1 MVQPIVMPKLGQSEE
16 EAKIVQWRKKVG
28 DRVNKGDILFEIE
41 TDKALLEVESFLS
54 GTLLRVVVSDGEV
67 APVQSTVGYIG
78 EPGEA
83 IPEVP
88 LSERRQ
94 QKAEGVISLGKG
106 AKPLPLARISGAAR
120 IPLEAQ
126 RELEPPSAGPPPSLA
141 SAAVPSVFRISPRAA
156 RLAKEIGVHP
166 SRIVGTGPGGRV
178 LEKDVAAYLKAKGYD
193 RLRITPAARALA
205 ASKNLDLLTLEARG
219 DSNRITLSDVRR
231 AIEELP
237 RPLPRMRQVIA
248 ERLTRS
254 FRSAPHFFVTVS
266 VDMTDLVECRAELKA
281 QGRSYTVTDFILKAL
296 ALTLPEFPLVNS
308 TTDGV
313 NVVRHSKVHLGLA
326 VSLDEGLVVPVIRD
340 AEDLSLD
347 EIHFRATELTEKARG
362 GRLTPADM
370 AGSTFTI
377 SNMGMLDV
385 ENFTA
390 IINPGEGAILA
401 VSSILKQ
408 PAIKDDQVAVRWLMK
423 MTLTSD
429 HRLIDG
435 AMAARFVNA
444 VKQKLEEKTLWKRLA

>member
-16 EAKIVQWRKKVG
+16 EAKIVQWRKKEG

-41 TDKALLEVESFLS
+41 TDKALLEVESFLT
-54 GTLLRVVVSDGEV
+54 GTLLSVVVSEGEV

-83 IPEVP
+83 IPELP
-88 LSERRQ
+88 ISERRAS
-94 QKAEGVISLGKG
+94 KAEAGIGPGLGP
-106 AKPLPLARISGAAR
+106 KPAR

-126 RELEPPSAGPPPSLA
+126 GELEPPSVGRPPSLA
-141 SAAVPSVFRISPRAA
+141 SAPAPPVFRISPRAA
-156 RLAKEIGVHP
+156 RLAKEAGADP
-166 SRIVGTGPGGRV
+166 SPIVGTGPGGRV

-205 ASKNLDLLTLEARG
+205 ASKNFDLLALEARG
-219 DSNRITLSDVRR
+219 DSGRITVGDVGR
-231 AIEELP
+231 AIAELP
-237 RPLPRMRQVIA
+237 QPLPRMRQVIA
-248 ERLTRS
+248 ERLTRN
-254 FRSAPHFFVTVS
+254 FRGTPHFFVTVS
-266 VDMTDLVECRAELKA
+266 VDMSDLVEFRSELKA
-281 QGRSYTVTDFILKAL
+281 QGKSYTVTDFILKAVAL
-296 ALTLPEFPLVNS
+296 ALPEFPLVNS
-308 TTDGV
+308 STDGV
-313 NVVRHSKVHLGLA
+313 NVTRHSKVHLGLA

-340 AEDLSLD
+340 AEELSLE
-347 EIHFRATELTEKARG
+347 EIHLRATELTEKARA

-390 IINPGEGAILA
+390 IINPGESAILA
-401 VSSILKQ
+401 VSSVLKR
-408 PAIKDDQVAVRWLMK
+408 PAIKGELIAVRWMMK

>member
-28 DRVNKGDILFEIE
+28 ERVYKGDILFEIE
-41 TDKALLEVESFLS
+41 TDKALLEVESFQT
-54 GTLLRVVVSDGEV
+54 GTLLKVLVPEGEV
-67 APVQSTVGYIG
+67 APVQSTVGFIG

-88 LSERRQ
+88 LTERRQ
-94 QKAEGVISLGKG
+94 PMAGIPATPGKG
-106 AKPLPLARISGAAR
+106 PHPIQPATT
-120 IPLEAQ
+120 
-126 RELEPPSAGPPPSLA
+126 AGPGRQPQRDLAPPRAEHALSLA
-141 SAAVPSVFRISPRAA
+141 STPAPRVFKISPRAA
-156 RLAKEIGVHP
+156 KLAREAGIDP
-166 SRIVGTGPGGRV
+166 SPIVGSGPFGRV
-178 LEKDVAAYLKAKGYD
+178 IEKDVAGYLVSKGYD
-193 RLRITPAARALA
+193 RLRMTPAARALA
-205 ASKNLDLLTLEARG
+205 ASRNIDPLTLESG
-219 DSNRITLSDVRR
+219 EDSGRITVSDVRR
-231 AIEELP
+231 SIAELP
-237 RPLPRMRQVIA
+237 QPLPRMRQVIA

-254 FRSAPHFFVTVS
+254 FTSAPHFFVTVS
-266 VDMTDLVECRAELKA
+266 VDATDLVEFRAELKA
-281 QGRSYTVTDFILKAL
+281 RGKSYTVTDFILKAV

-313 NVVRHSKVHLGLA
+313 NVARHSKVHLGLA

-340 AEDLSLD
+340 AAELDLE
-347 EIHFRATELTEKARG
+347 EIHLRATELTEKARAG
-362 GRLTPADM
+362 KLTPAEM
-370 AGSTFTI
+370 AGSTFTV

-390 IINPGEGAILA
+390 IINPGESAILA
-401 VSSILKQ
+401 VSSTLKQ
-408 PAIKDDQVAVRWLMK
+408 PAVKDGQVVVRWLMK

-444 VKQKLEEKTLWKRLA
+444 VKQRLEEKTLWKRLA